1 MITFL
6 EHLPFRPSAY
16 KQIKHWFRE
25 VENGGHLI
33 MCKRYAGID
42 RYFILS
48 LQKKE
53 IVLIIVNRA
62 CGVLERK
69 GSRYQLHMTVSYLK

>member
-16 KQIKHWFRE
+16 KQIKRRFRE

-33 MCKRYAGID
+33 MRKRYAGID
-42 RYFILS
+42 RHFILS
-48 LQKKE
+48 LQKKK
-53 IVLIIVNRA
+53 R
-62 CGVLERK
+62 
-69 GSRYQLHMTVSYLK
+69 